1 MCTAHRLG
9 YNTKNKKG
17 VGMTRERQGESL
29 MVGLSIL
36 EAWFPILSIVA
47 MSYVGALHTYM
58 YSLIIAFFFYM
69 AIMYKRD
76 RFKELKNSAAY
87 KDLLLTTFW
96 ITFIFTLIFIGMQY
110 TTAGNM
116 AVIVFLQVGFSYLYF
131 NVFGKDKMDTIH
143 LIGAIIMAVGALI
156 ILFPADFAF
165 NKGDWL
171 ILISAAAAPI
181 VNLYQKRAREYCSAE
196 TILGFRTVVGFPFV
210 ALLAYVMEP
219 SVTFEAFLS
228 ALPYL
233 FLIASGIYVAAK
245 IMWIEALNRLSITKL
260 SAMLALLPVFTL
272 IFAYLYLNEVPELR
286 QMMGIIPVLMGGY
299 LITKP
304 VKSSSSS

>member
-1 MCTAHRLG
+1 M
-9 YNTKNKKG
+9 TKE
-17 VGMTRERQGESL
+17 REGESL

-58 YSLIIAFFFYM
+58 YSLVIAFFFYM

-76 RFKELKNSAAY
+76 RFKELKNKAAY

-96 ITFIFTLIFIGMQY
+96 ITFIFTLIFIGLRY

-116 AVIVFLQVGFSYLYF
+116 AVIIFLQVGFSYLYF
-131 NVFGKDKMDTIH
+131 NVFGKEKMNTIH
-143 LIGAIIMAVGALI
+143 LVGAIIMGIGALV
-156 ILFPADFAF
+156 ILFPEDFAF

-210 ALLAYVMEP
+210 ALLAYLLEP
-219 SVTFEAFLS
+219 AVTYENFMS
-228 ALPYL
+228 ALPYM
-233 FLIASGIYVAAK
+233 FLIATGIYVAAK
-245 IMWIEALNRLSITKL
+245 IMWIEALNRLTITKL

-272 IFAYLYLNEVPELR
+272 IFAYLYLDEVPEFR
-286 QMMGIIPVLMGGY
+286 QILGIIPVLIGGY
-299 LITKP
+299 LITRP

>member
-1 MCTAHRLG
+1 M
-9 YNTKNKKG
+9 NTN
-17 VGMTRERQGESL
+17 MTKEREGELL

-58 YSLIIAFFFYM
+58 YSLVVAFFFYM
-69 AIMYKRD
+69 SIMYKRD
-76 RFKELKNSAAY
+76 RFKELKNKDAY

-96 ITFIFTLIFIGMQY
+96 ITFIFTLIFIGMRY

-116 AVIVFLQVGFSYLYF
+116 AVIVFLQLLFSYLYF
-131 NVFGKDKMDTIH
+131 NVFGKEKMETIH
-143 LIGAIIMAVGALI
+143 LMGAIIMGVGAI
-156 ILFPADFAF
+156 VILFPADFAF

-171 ILISAAAAPI
+171 ILVAAAVSPI

-210 ALLAYVMEP
+210 ALLAYLLEP
-219 SVTFEAFLS
+219 AVSYENFML
-228 ALPYL
+228 ALPYI
-233 FLIASGIYVAAK
+233 FIIGSAIYVVSK

-260 SAMLALLPVFTL
+260 SALLALLPVFTL
-272 IFAYLYLNEVPELR
+272 IFAYLYLGEVPELR
-286 QMMGIIPVLMGGY
+286 QMMGIIPVLVGGY

-304 VKSSSSS
+304 VSS